1 MNKEDNFKEKFKQAL
16 ISTVK
21 VISDDYK
28 LEKEINTLEGKT
40 ENYKYEKPDDDE
52 IDIAD
57 WFHYQS
63 LPEVPSGSISISG
76 RLIESYVN
84 RLTKKDLPGFT

>member
-1 MNKEDNFKEKFKQAL
+1 MLGFHAEYDGGEL
-16 ISTVK
+16 
-21 VISDDYK
+21 
-28 LEKEINTLEGKT
+28 
-40 ENYKYEKPDDDE
+40 KPDGDE
-52 IDIAD
+52 IDTAD

-63 LPEVPSGSISISG
+63 LPEVTPGSISISG